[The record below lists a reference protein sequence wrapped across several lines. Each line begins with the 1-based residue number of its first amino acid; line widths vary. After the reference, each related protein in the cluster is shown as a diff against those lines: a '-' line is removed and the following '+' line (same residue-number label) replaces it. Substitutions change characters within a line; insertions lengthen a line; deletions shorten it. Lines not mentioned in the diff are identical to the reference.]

1 MTAWSSTTGRCISY
15 ARLSLMLFL
24 RVEALVYRR
33 MAASGLLEREDGGAE
48 LGDVDGPDGRDV
60 RRDRRVGPYR
70 GREPARGVDGGEGRA
85 QLGQMG
91 PLDDGRVQG
100 DDRVGPAERRET
112 LTRAQNVDGAPKL
125 GHVDRADHA
134 RELGQRRIREDTVES
149 RRHRASLI

>member
-15 ARLSLMLFL
+15 ARLSLMPFL

-70 GREPARGVDGGEGRA
+70 RREPARGVDGGEGRA

-100 DDRVGPAERRET
+100 DDRVGPAERRAT
-112 LTRAQNVDGAPKL
+112 FTRPPHAP
-125 GHVDRADHA
+125 APPNP
-134 RELGQRRIREDTVES
+134 
-149 RRHRASLI
+149 RHLAPPDPPP